1 MISDKSLKRAIKT
14 AVKHGGCN
22 VWFDDIRGN
31 VNFWYDDWCVVTDHL
46 NMRDHLREVMGYI
59 VEMLGYIP
67 QRPVKICKANSEYIE
82 IGMLAEV
89 AEAEVNGF
97 LGGGLERVARL
108 PLHWRGHALWMSE
121 RGRIYGIDDGAPS
134 CMCKVNYINGNGCI
148 TAVDEDADEGVY
160 IRCFDKDHREGREW
174 DEIRHLETFEWFE
187 LPKEEMDQMELEDE
201 DE

>member
-22 VWFDDIRGN
+22 AWFDDIRGN
-31 VNFWYDDWCVVTDHL
+31 VNFWCDDWCVVTDHV

-67 QRPVKICKANSEYIE
+67 QRPVIICKANSEYIE
-82 IGMLAEV
+82 IGMLADV

-108 PLHWRGHALWMSE
+108 PMSWRGHALWMSE
-121 RGRIYGIDDGAPS
+121 RGRIYGIDEGPPAACARITISTGTAALPPLMRMQPRACTFDALTKTTE
-134 CMCKVNYINGNGCI
+134 KVGNG
-148 TAVDEDADEGVY
+148 TS
-160 IRCFDKDHREGREW
+160 
-174 DEIRHLETFEWFE
+174 
-187 LPKEEMDQMELEDE
+187 
-201 DE
+201 